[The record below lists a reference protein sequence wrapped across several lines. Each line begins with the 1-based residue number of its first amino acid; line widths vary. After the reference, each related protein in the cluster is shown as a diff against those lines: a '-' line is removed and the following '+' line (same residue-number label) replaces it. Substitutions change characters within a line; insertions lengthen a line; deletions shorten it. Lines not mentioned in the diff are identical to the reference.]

1 MGMTVRQLRSAISG
15 LPGDTKTS
23 IESVMVTFTGN
34 PVGSFVSIE
43 DQKTREILEEQEK
56 RDLFDVEKAMELAKQ
71 TTVINLCYDEEKDAP
86 INLRLRKRPGGVCL
100 ERVDEFGE
108 FVSTLAKVYGKDG
121 VVWWAQFP
129 YDD

>member
-1 MGMTVRQLRSAISG
+1 MGMTVKQLRSAMSG
-15 LPGDTKTS
+15 LPGDLKTS
-23 IESVMVTFTGN
+23 VESVTVTFTGN

-43 DQKTREILEEQEK
+43 DQKTRELLEEQGE
-56 RDLFDVEKAMELAKQ
+56 RELFEIEKAVELAEQ

-108 FVSTLAKVYGKDG
+108 FVATLAKVYGKDG
-121 VVWWAQFP
+121 VVWWEKFP